1 MGFSVCRVW
10 ARVRRKKV
18 ILQTIGYRSKRE
30 AKSEFQDL
38 KQARGL
44 IMYKSDAQALGI
56 KTGQTITVT
65 VGRRRLK
72 CKVLNWSRGSKL
84 LLPNKDYPFADL
96 TREEFKRIRAPPK

>member
-1 MGFSVCRVW
+1 MCRVW

-18 ILQTIGYRSKRE
+18 VLQTIGYRGRRE

-38 KQARGL
+38 KQARAL
-44 IMYKSDAQALGI
+44 IMYKSDAEALGV
-56 KTGQTITVT
+56 KTGQTVTVT

-84 LLPNKDYPFADL
+84 LLPSKEYPFADL
-96 TREEFKRIRAPPK
+96 TREEFKEIRAPPKGGK

>member
-1 MGFSVCRVW
+1 MCRVW

-18 ILQTIGYRSKRE
+18 VLQTIGYRGRRE

-38 KQARGL
+38 KQARAL
-44 IMYKSDAQALGI
+44 IMYKADAEALGVR
-56 KTGQTITVT
+56 TGQTITVT
-65 VGRRRLK
+65 VGKRRLR

-84 LLPNKDYPFADL
+84 LLPSKEYPFKDL